1 MEMELEL
8 ELEMEMS
15 EPEIEVA
22 SVEDKP
28 EAPVEVEETNDEQ
41 PTEEQSEPDS
51 EATEEPTVET
61 EDSTEQEEV
70 QQEEVEETEKP
81 VKEPSA
87 KEKAA
92 TKIVKKI
99 GDKERYDD
107 AAQMKTLIVMQILG
121 NTKTFFDTQSTIV
134 DTDVNEYL
142 NKTIEDNYGVLF
154 NMAQAQTIEEMIN
167 AQTLSIKDLNFSGG
181 KFFIILSLIGA
192 IIGGGWSGYRFY
204 DDYLDMKQQV
214 QDFVA
219 PDLSEF
225 DKKIDLAEAEMDK
238 RLELIEQELEM
249 IKGEMSMI
257 LEEVQLVAGVSSEL
271 KNDLKADLRA
281 MNNDIRHITEIVNDV
296 EDRQKEDTREVLD
309 ELKLIEEALDIKI
322 DKALNNPLSGMSAKS
337 K

>member
-1 MEMELEL
+1 MP
-8 ELEMEMS
+8 S
-15 EPEIEVA
+15 IEYQGL
-22 SVEDKP
+22 K
-28 EAPVEVEETNDEQ
+28 
-41 PTEEQSEPDS
+41 
-51 EATEEPTVET
+51 
-61 EDSTEQEEV
+61 
-70 QQEEVEETEKP
+70 
-81 VKEPSA
+81 
-87 KEKAA
+87 
-92 TKIVKKI
+92 
-99 GDKERYDD
+99 
-107 AAQMKTLIVMQILG
+107 
-121 NTKTFFDTQSTIV
+121 
-134 DTDVNEYL
+134 
-142 NKTIEDNYGVLF
+142 
-154 NMAQAQTIEEMIN
+154 
-167 AQTLSIKDLNFSGG
+167 FSGG

-225 DKKIDLAEAEMDK
+225 DKKIDLAKAEMDK
-238 RLELIEQELEM
+238 RLELIEQELDM

-309 ELKLIEEALDIKI
+309 ELKLMEDTLDMKI